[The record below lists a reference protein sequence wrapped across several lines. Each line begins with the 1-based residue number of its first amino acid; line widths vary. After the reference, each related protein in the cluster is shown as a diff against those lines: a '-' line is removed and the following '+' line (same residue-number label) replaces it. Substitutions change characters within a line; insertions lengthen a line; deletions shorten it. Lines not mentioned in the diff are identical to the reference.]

1 MTNEEFVSAFKNI
14 FERAMLLSE
23 ETRRKGLDILKEHT
37 DVFKSNRN
45 DVMEFGLKLIFDKIQ
60 GHVVDSVLSNLINL
74 ENDNQKKILKTV
86 QKTAVIAIQQGY
98 NRVVLALLLSSFVN
112 IENIDEND
120 MSVTVYIDFEKEF
133 KNILERALF
142 ISGKTLK
149 EGLLSLDEYIDE
161 NKLNKRDIM
170 ELGLKLTC
178 NGMDALVIDRI
189 LTNVINLETNKK
201 SMILKTIQKNAVLAI
216 HAGYDAKTIEL
227 LLNLDTCIKDVILK
241 TPSAAD
247 QKAIPYKGKVTGKN
261 GIVYEG
267 DVVNGVPHGRGK
279 VTHADGKVIEG
290 TWKNGKFLEIAEK
303 K

>member
-1 MTNEEFVSAFKNI
+1 MTNEEFVNAFKNI

-23 ETRRKGLDILKEHT
+23 ETRRKGLDVLKEHT
-37 DVFKSNRN
+37 NVYISNQT
-45 DVMEFGLKLIFDKIQ
+45 DIMEFGLKLIFDKIQ

-74 ENDNQKKILKTV
+74 EYDNQKKILKTV

-98 NRVVLALLLSSFVN
+98 NKVVLALLLSSFVN

-120 MSVTVYIDFEKEF
+120 MAITAYVDFEKEF
-133 KNILERALF
+133 NNILERALF

-149 EGLLSLDEYIDE
+149 DGLLSLDEYIDE

-170 ELGLKLTC
+170 ELGLKLTY

-201 SMILKTIQKNAVLAI
+201 NMILKSIQKNAVLAI

-227 LLNLDTCIKDVILK
+227 LLNLDTNTKNAML
-241 TPSAAD
+241 TPD

-267 DVVNGVPHGRGK
+267 DLVNGTPHGRGK

-290 TWKNGKFLEIAEK
+290 IWKNGKFLENAEK